1 MERGWWRIS
10 GNIFLYSN
18 KNWETWEE
26 NSPYPYLYSPIL
38 PMMIGILAD
47 IVPSREDK
55 LKDSILGMGEKMMK
69 RTGSLMILE
78 GHVHKYGMLTSKL
91 LISEVIKYLD
101 YKSLL
106 LWCFCDLLWIVLVT
120 DIGLRKNIP
129 LIFILSIWNSS
140 KDSSFFSFS

>member
-1 MERGWWRIS
+1 
-10 GNIFLYSN
+10 
-18 KNWETWEE
+18 
-26 NSPYPYLYSPIL
+26 
-38 PMMIGILAD
+38 MMIGILAD
-47 IVPSREDK
+47 IVPPREDK

-106 LWCFCDLLWIVLVT
+106 L
-120 DIGLRKNIP
+120 
-129 LIFILSIWNSS
+129 
-140 KDSSFFSFS
+140 